1 MSELKKPTI
10 EGLVEKLVNGKF
22 IESDESTSVE
32 KLLRQA
38 TENMSET
45 DISSVVTKLN
55 DKLDATSSEI
65 LTSTGTLNYSVFES
79 EVKKV
84 TQVIIKNN
92 ENKTNEQ
99 AKVTE
104 SEEKTPID
112 EKKNEGKKEEQAEIE
127 ITIKNMKSIR
137 NIFEQFPEFSEF
149 EFSEEDL
156 EELGKAKT
164 KFDKAM
170 DKVNELMKENPQLS
184 QEEAV
189 AIATQEYEIDIDSGE
204 MQIAMGTSLAERVEE
219 VAQEKN
225 ISQDEALEIIIES
238 NDGGFG
244 VFFKKDCEEAKKAG
258 ERLTFRGLLGKTLS
272 AGAQKFF
279 ENKGQEK
286 ISEIEALEKDGWY
299 LDVEALRDNIEKK
312 ERMERC
318 FTWWRKKNVPK
329 EELQIDYSKLA
340 EKYLCTGQSVSQ
352 IYEQLKK
359 EDPNLELKFNDILNG
374 IIEHLESSKFFP
386 DTNNSLESLRESEEE
401 IRVYEQVQKS
411 FEIAKRNSRGVIGG
425 AKKEDNE
432 RVLEALEKKYNLNKK
447 SIKEVKEFWIKR
459 LKIDPDKYN
468 EEDIADLK
476 KHEQDDEQYDEQTVE
491 GLENDRDRIIRDRNQ
506 IIKLSKEFGIST
518 DEAAKKYFGDNPKKL
533 KQYSISER
541 KILLGK
547 TAKKVEEP
555 EMSFVLRKLGT
566 LVKRMNNKIIGIS
579 EVDVK
584 AISKKIES
592 LQNDVSQPYELQD
605 TIARLTKAQDR
616 IRKCERINERLD
628 RGPKKKNV
636 NEVFEDKLKK
646 EKEKEIFK
654 NYLMSGKTATEIL
667 KELNK
672 DGIKYSIDD
681 VIKIIENGARRH
693 LRKQELKL
701 LKDSELTI
709 YSKTVELELINK
721 NKKNAEKKGLTDW
734 ENDYEQQIIEINK
747 KLEIPL
753 NRIAYCRTKMQRR
766 MGILGPNET
775 PEERREKTENQE
787 EFSDERNSSQEVQSD
802 SHTKGKLELGSI
814 KTGGKIH
821 NIKAIAQNGK
831 VTQKGIKGMFAKIR
845 SLYSDLKKSKQ
856 EEQNAIQEEKTTST
870 TFEGIR

>member
-244 VFFKKDCEEAKKAG
+244 VFFKKDCEEAK
-258 ERLTFRGLLGKTLS
+258 
-272 AGAQKFF
+272 
-279 ENKGQEK
+279 
-286 ISEIEALEKDGWY
+286 D
-299 LDVEALRDNIEKK
+299 
-312 ERMERC
+312 
-318 FTWWRKKNVPK
+318 RK
-329 EELQIDYSKLA
+329 
-340 EKYLCTGQSVSQ
+340 SV
-352 IYEQLKK
+352 
-359 EDPNLELKFNDILNG
+359 
-374 IIEHLESSKFFP
+374 
-386 DTNNSLESLRESEEE
+386 
-401 IRVYEQVQKS
+401 V
-411 FEIAKRNSRGVIGG
+411 
-425 AKKEDNE
+425 
-432 RVLEALEKKYNLNKK
+432 
-447 SIKEVKEFWIKR
+447 
-459 LKIDPDKYN
+459 
-468 EEDIADLK
+468 
-476 KHEQDDEQYDEQTVE
+476 
-491 GLENDRDRIIRDRNQ
+491 
-506 IIKLSKEFGIST
+506 
-518 DEAAKKYFGDNPKKL
+518 
-533 KQYSISER
+533 
-541 KILLGK
+541 
-547 TAKKVEEP
+547 
-555 EMSFVLRKLGT
+555 
-566 LVKRMNNKIIGIS
+566 
-579 EVDVK
+579 
-584 AISKKIES
+584 
-592 LQNDVSQPYELQD
+592 
-605 TIARLTKAQDR
+605 
-616 IRKCERINERLD
+616 
-628 RGPKKKNV
+628 
-636 NEVFEDKLKK
+636 
-646 EKEKEIFK
+646 
-654 NYLMSGKTATEIL
+654 
-667 KELNK
+667 
-672 DGIKYSIDD
+672 
-681 VIKIIENGARRH
+681 
-693 LRKQELKL
+693 
-701 LKDSELTI
+701 
-709 YSKTVELELINK
+709 
-721 NKKNAEKKGLTDW
+721 
-734 ENDYEQQIIEINK
+734 
-747 KLEIPL
+747 
-753 NRIAYCRTKMQRR
+753 
-766 MGILGPNET
+766 
-775 PEERREKTENQE
+775 
-787 EFSDERNSSQEVQSD
+787 
-802 SHTKGKLELGSI
+802 
-814 KTGGKIH
+814 
-821 NIKAIAQNGK
+821 
-831 VTQKGIKGMFAKIR
+831 
-845 SLYSDLKKSKQ
+845 
-856 EEQNAIQEEKTTST
+856 
-870 TFEGIR
+870 